1 MFTRPDRG
9 GDSEAGGREGRGGE
23 GGFWFPQ
30 PYPCT
35 CTLSPPHS
43 PPCSALLAPVGTLLF
58 FFNPYLLPHTSYRS
72 SPAATC
78 PPPPACCLSRPDAL
92 LASAGLPPSP
102 PPAAPP
108 FLTAAASPMPGR
120 ASTAAPAAFKALLL
134 PLPTPP
140 LPTALATA
148 AGERCAEEEGEARA
162 GCSLPAAAVGSTGA
176 VDGSALLSR
185 VEGTRPEE
193 DLLLG
198 RAGPSAGGA
207 MCTPIP
213 LTA

>member
-1 MFTRPDRG
+1 MVPPALPLHLHLVPP
-9 GDSEAGGREGRGGE
+9 SLSSL
-23 GGFWFPQ
+23 
-30 PYPCT
+30 
-35 CTLSPPHS
+35 LSPPCPRWHPS
-43 PPCSALLAPVGTLLF
+43 LLPPPR
-58 FFNPYLLPHTSYRS
+58 PLLPHTSYRS

-78 PPPPACCLSRPDAL
+78 PPPPACCLSRPDPL
-92 LASAGLPPSP
+92 LASRGLTPSP

-108 FLTAAASPMPGR
+108 FLAAGASPMPGR
-120 ASTAAPAAFKALLL
+120 ASAAVPGAAAFEALLV
-134 PLPTPP
+134 PLATPP

-148 AGERCAEEEGEARA
+148 AGDRWAEEEGEARA

-176 VDGSALLSR
+176 ADGSVLLSR

-193 DLLLG
+193 DLLEG